1 MGVNYP
7 ICLDG
12 KRACPSED
20 VGGIGGYAEFLE
32 IIKNPKH
39 ECFEEM
45 REWINGE
52 FNPEYFDPGE
62 VKFDDPKK
70 RLKALFEEF

>member
-1 MGVNYP
+1 
-7 ICLDG
+7 
-12 KRACPSED
+12 
-20 VGGIGGYAEFLE
+20 LE

-39 ECFEEM
+39 ERFEEM

-52 FNPEYFDPGE
+52 FDPEYFNPEE

-70 RLKALFEEF
+70 RLKELF